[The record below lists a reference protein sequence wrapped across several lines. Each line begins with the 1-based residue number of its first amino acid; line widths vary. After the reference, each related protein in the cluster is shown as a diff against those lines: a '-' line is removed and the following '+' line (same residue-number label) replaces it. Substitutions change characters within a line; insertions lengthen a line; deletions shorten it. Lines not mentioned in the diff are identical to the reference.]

1 MINRVEKSAVKVMLG
16 TEATPEFIKDFDPD
30 ALIVAIG
37 SYEAKPSIKGLDRD
51 NVVMAIEAE
60 LHPEKLG
67 KKVVIMGGGLVGTEA
82 AVSFHHEGKECAV
95 IEMRS
100 EVAADANSFYR
111 GGLMPEVNKSAELYT
126 NTTVKEVTDE
136 GVVCQRDGEEFVV
149 KADTVVCA
157 LGFKSAYDKVDEL
170 CAMVDENYVIGD
182 CKSVGLIYNA
192 VNQGYYTAMSL

>member
-1 MINRVEKSAVKVMLG
+1 MLN
-16 TEATPEFIKDFDPD
+16 TEVTPEFIKEFDPD

-37 SYEAKPSIKGLDRD
+37 SYEEKPPIKGLDKD
-51 NVVMAIEAE
+51 KVLMAIEAE

-67 KKVVIMGGGLVGTEA
+67 KKVVIMGGGLVGAEA

-111 GGLMPEVNKSAELYT
+111 GGLMVEVNNSAELYT
-126 NTTVKEVTDE
+126 NTIVKEVTDE
-136 GVVCQRDGEEFVV
+136 GVVCQGDGEEFVV

-170 CAMVDENYVIGD
+170 CEMVDENYVIGD

-192 VNQGYYTAMSL
+192 VNQGYYTAMRL